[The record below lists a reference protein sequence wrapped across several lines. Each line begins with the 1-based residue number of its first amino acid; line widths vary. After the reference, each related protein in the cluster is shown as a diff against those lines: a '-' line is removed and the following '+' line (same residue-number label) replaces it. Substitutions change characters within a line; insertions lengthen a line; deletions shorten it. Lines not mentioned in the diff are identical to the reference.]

1 MMKSRKVRA
10 VSCTVAAALALG
22 TASVLLSAC
31 AGERVDNES
40 TPLSL
45 ASDLFDGVFNP
56 FFYTSGPDGEVVGQ
70 TQIGLLSSNESGTLV
85 AGEEEPSVALDY
97 SVVTRG
103 TSADKG
109 TEGTADEYA
118 RYYTDYYF
126 AIKDDITFSDGTPLT
141 INDVLFNIYMYLD
154 PSYTGSSTMYSVD
167 IQGLAA
173 YRTQSL
179 DASDQEGFEE
189 YYNGVAET
197 RVNAIRDWAQSDS
210 TSASVINGGDAQMTS
225 DVDKVHELF
234 LEELNSD
241 WTTAMNVEMTEY
253 EKYGFRGNYEV
264 FLYNYGQ
271 ITVTPDQRDAEGK
284 VLTYKTER
292 NYDENMA
299 TDQETLVNYIFNVM
313 LSGRQTATDD
323 YRNNL
328 VDIIYYYATAQNFRA
343 YLVSEA
349 ILDEFDKDGDGVA
362 DLNITSVSGITTE
375 RSTRIPVS
383 YNSAGDVTEWKELGK
398 ELDILKIRINGEDPK
413 AIQNFS
419 VTVAPLH
426 YYSPIA
432 DQFNY
437 GPDVEPADYNFGVS
451 WSNADFMNEVRAIQV
466 PLGAGPYRA
475 TRDGGSSATE
485 TIAKSDFYS
494 DNIVYFE
501 RNENF
506 LLGAPKIRFLRYQ
519 VVSQSLLYDAI
530 ETGTVHY
537 GSPTASSDTMGR
549 LEGEDAETLDY
560 RITDNLGY
568 GYIGINASF
577 VPDIDIRKAIMTT
590 FNTNPVLD
598 YYGGGTLASILYRP
612 MSTVL
617 VAYQEAD
624 EKGNMHDV
632 TYYPSDAK
640 EYYPYDPTG
649 SLALA
654 FARRAGY
661 TETNNDAKLV
671 KPGSNETLH
680 YTFTIA
686 GDSVDHPA
694 YNTLVQ
700 SAEILNSVG
709 FDITVTTDST
719 ALSKLASG
727 QLQVWAAA
735 WSSSSDPDMYQ
746 VYHKDSTATSILNWG
761 FPSIE
766 RQTDD
771 YDAALEND
779 LLEALAAKIEEGR
792 ETTDPHL
799 RRNAYSVSTT
809 PSLYTI
815 VDNDPDNPDQHAD
828 RITITENN
836 INTNMS
842 GLSALDLVME
852 LAVEF
857 PLYQRSAL
865 YVFANGL
872 FDEATLALFDE
883 STAFQSPLSKIWL
896 VSYAQEEA

>member
-179 DASDQEGFEE
+179 TASDQEKFEE
-189 YYNGVAET
+189 VYNGAAEA
-197 RVNAIRDWAQSDS
+197 RVETIRDWAQNDNS
-210 TSASVINGGDAQMTS
+210 SASVINGGDTQMTS
-225 DVDKVHELF
+225 DVNKVHELF

-253 EKYGFRGNYEV
+253 EKYDFRGNYEV

-271 ITVTPDQRDAEGK
+271 ITVRSIRDSATGN
-284 VLTYKTER
+284 VTYEVTR
-292 NYDENMA
+292 NYDQNMA
-299 TDQETLVNYIFNVM
+299 TDQETLVNYIYNVM
-313 LSGRQTATDD
+313 LGGRQSATQS
-323 YRNNL
+323 YRDNL
-328 VDIIYYYATAQNFRA
+328 VDIIYYYATAQTFRS
-343 YLVSEA
+343 YLVSDE
-349 ILDEFDKDGDGVA
+349 ILKDFDEDGDGIA

-437 GPDVEPADYNFGVS
+437 GPDVDPADYNFGVS

-501 RNENF
+501 RNESF

-590 FNTNPVLD
+590 FNTAPVLD

-640 EYYPYDPTG
+640 EYYPYDPSG
-649 SLALA
+649 STALA

-661 TETNNDAKLV
+661 TETNSDGKLV
-671 KPGSNETLH
+671 KPGTTETLH

-700 SAEILNSVG
+700 SARILNSVG

-727 QLQVWAAA
+727 QLEVWAAA

-746 VYHKDSTATSILNWG
+746 VYHMDSTATSILNWG

-771 YDAALEND
+771 YDADLEKD

-792 ETTDPHL
+792 ETTDTHL

-809 PSLYTI
+809 DKLYTI
-815 VDNDPDNPDQHAD
+815 TDSDPGSTQLHDV
-828 RITITENN
+828 TITENN
-836 INTNMS
+836 ISANME
-842 GLSALDLVME
+842 GLCALDLVME

>member
-103 TSADKG
+103 TSDDKG
-109 TEGTADEYA
+109 AVGTADEYA

-179 DASDQEGFEE
+179 TASDQEQFEE
-189 YYNGVAET
+189 VYNGAAEA
-197 RVNAIRDWAQSDS
+197 RVETIRDWAQNDNS
-210 TSASVINGGDAQMTS
+210 SASVINGGDTQMTS

-253 EKYGFRGNYEV
+253 EKYDFRGNYEV

-271 ITVTPDQRDAEGK
+271 ITVRSIRDSATGN
-284 VLTYKTER
+284 VTYEVTR
-292 NYDENMA
+292 NYDQNMA
-299 TDQETLVNYIFNVM
+299 TDQETLVNYIYNVM
-313 LSGRQTATDD
+313 LGGRQSATQS
-323 YRNNL
+323 YRDNL
-328 VDIIYYYATAQNFRA
+328 VDIIYYYATAQTFRS
-343 YLVSEA
+343 YLVSDE
-349 ILDEFDKDGDGVA
+349 ILKDFDEDGDGIA

-375 RSTRIPVS
+375 RNTRIPVS

-432 DQFNY
+432 KQFNY
-437 GPDVEPADYNFGVS
+437 GPDVDPADYNFGVS

-485 TIAKSDFYS
+485 KIAKSDFYS

-501 RNENF
+501 RNDNF

-530 ETGTVHY
+530 NSGTVHY

-632 TYYPSDAK
+632 TYYPSDA
-640 EYYPYDPTG
+640 EAYYPYDPTG

-661 TETNNDAKLV
+661 TETNKDALLV
-671 KPGSNETLH
+671 NSEGETLH
-680 YTFTIA
+680 YTFTVA

-700 SAEILNSVG
+700 SARILNSVG

-727 QLQVWAAA
+727 QLEVWAAA

-746 VYHKDSTATSILNWG
+746 VYHMDSTATSILNWG

-771 YDAALEND
+771 YDADLEKD

-809 PSLYTI
+809 DKLYTI
-815 VDNDPDNPDQHAD
+815 TDSAPGSTELHDV
-828 RITITENN
+828 TITENN
-836 INTNMS
+836 ISANME
-842 GLSALDLVME
+842 GLCALDLVME

>member
-179 DASDQEGFEE
+179 TASDQEKFEE
-189 YYNGVAET
+189 VYNGAAEA
-197 RVNAIRDWAQSDS
+197 RVETIRDWAQNDNS
-210 TSASVINGGDAQMTS
+210 SASVINGGDTQMTS
-225 DVDKVHELF
+225 DVNKVHELF

-253 EKYGFRGNYEV
+253 EKYDFRGNYEV

-271 ITVTPDQRDAEGK
+271 ITVRSIRDSATGN
-284 VLTYKTER
+284 VTYEVTR
-292 NYDENMA
+292 NYDQNMA
-299 TDQETLVNYIFNVM
+299 TDQETLVNYIYNVM
-313 LSGRQTATDD
+313 LGGRQSATQS
-323 YRNNL
+323 YRDNL
-328 VDIIYYYATAQNFRA
+328 VDIIYYYATAQTFRS
-343 YLVSEA
+343 YLVSDE
-349 ILDEFDKDGDGVA
+349 ILKDFDEDGDGIA
-362 DLNITSVSGITTE
+362 DLDITSVSGITTE

-437 GPDVEPADYNFGVS
+437 GPDVDPADYNFGVS

-501 RNENF
+501 RNESF

-590 FNTNPVLD
+590 FNTAPVLD

-640 EYYPYDPTG
+640 EYYPYDPSG
-649 SLALA
+649 STALA

-661 TETNNDAKLV
+661 TETNSEAKLV
-671 KPGSNETLH
+671 KPGTTETLH

-700 SAEILNSVG
+700 SARILNSVG

-727 QLQVWAAA
+727 QLEVWAAA

-746 VYHKDSTATSILNWG
+746 VYHMDSTATSILNWG

-771 YDAALEND
+771 YDADLEKD

-792 ETTDPHL
+792 ETTDTHL

-809 PSLYTI
+809 DKLYTI
-815 VDNDPDNPDQHAD
+815 TDSDPGSTQLHDV
-828 RITITENN
+828 TITENN
-836 INTNMS
+836 ISANME
-842 GLSALDLVME
+842 GLCALDLVME